1 MGAPGE
7 GRRWSRGDAH
17 SGIRRTP
24 PPVERAVAEHGEE
37 SMHHGLSTRL
47 MLSALQKVIV
57 SPHRKGRRMRAIWL
71 RHLSPCG
78 PPGLMQLI
86 WLVVSV
92 KTHRYIHCAPR

>member
-7 GRRWSRGDAH
+7 GRRWSQEDAH
-17 SGIRRTP
+17 SGMRRTP
-24 PPVERAVAEHGEE
+24 PRVKRAVAEHGEV

-47 MLSALQKVIV
+47 MLSALQKAIA
-57 SPHRKGRRMRAIWL
+57 SSHRKGRRMRAIWL
-71 RHLSPCG
+71 GHLSPRG